1 MNAVQAARI
10 LGVRAGAPW
19 DDVRRAYRDRI
30 RTHHPDTAGDASA
43 ADAARIIE
51 AFRTLDHARRQ
62 DGAGAP
68 PGSERGDGSSA
79 GPPPPPPPP
88 PPPSAQAERSGA
100 GGRAWSNPSGL
111 APPVARLDADTLAV
125 AAPADET
132 FRWLVEAAHDIGEI
146 TYLDRSGP
154 ILEVLCRFEG
164 EPATSLMIT
173 IQGRATGTEA
183 FCTTESIEARPGPPT
198 AAVVDLLELAFR
210 RRQDLPPT

>member
-1 MNAVQAARI
+1 MNVAQAAGI
-10 LGVRAGAPW
+10 LGVGVDAPW

-30 RTHHPDTAGDASA
+30 RTHHPDTAGDASSG
-43 ADAARIIE
+43 DAARIIE
-51 AFRTLDHARRQ
+51 AFRTLDQART
-62 DGAGAP
+62 AT
-68 PGSERGDGSSA
+68 
-79 GPPPPPPPP
+79 PPPPPTETGAAAHPPP
-88 PPPSAQAERSGA
+88 PPRTPAEGEGWWPGGHRRSG
-100 GGRAWSNPSGL
+100 PIGL
-111 APPVARLDADTLAV
+111 APPVTRLDADTLAV

-173 IQGRATGTEA
+173 IQGRSAGTEA

-198 AAVVDLLELAFR
+198 GAVVDLLELAFR
-210 RRQDLPPT
+210 RRQDPPPPPT